1 VNMAKT
7 NRTGFVLSTNSSIV
21 VDPVL
26 RCSQCR
32 ELDRMLRR
40 KLAKYAEACA
50 SPFYRVTKELAARSQ
65 VNMERARNDLK
76 EHLLIC
82 TDRAAVA

>member
-1 VNMAKT
+1 M
-7 NRTGFVLSTNSSIV
+7 
-21 VDPVL
+21 L
-26 RCSQCR
+26 RC
-32 ELDRMLRR
+32 

-50 SPFYRVTKELAARSQ
+50 SPFYQVSEELAARNQ

-82 TDRAAVA
+82 TDRAADP

>member
-1 VNMAKT
+1 MART
-7 NRTGFVLSTNSSIV
+7 NWTGFAPSKNSSIV

-32 ELDRMLRR
+32 ELDRVLRR
-40 KLAKYAEACA
+40 KLAQYAEACS
-50 SPFYRVTKELAARSQ
+50 SPFYQVTKELAARSQ
-65 VNMERARNDLK
+65 VNMERARNDLR

-82 TDRAAVA
+82 TDRAAAA

>member
-1 VNMAKT
+1 
-7 NRTGFVLSTNSSIV
+7 
-21 VDPVL
+21 
-26 RCSQCR
+26 
-32 ELDRMLRR
+32 MLRR

-50 SPFYRVTKELAARSQ
+50 SPFYQVTKELAARSQ